1 MESTPS
7 PEPQIPADVGP
18 AEERTWAM
26 LAHLSTLLNLI
37 SGVLGIVAAL
47 IIYLM
52 YKDRSR
58 YVAYHSLQSLVFQ
71 LIFWG
76 GGGVLAGVA
85 WAIAGVL
92 SAIVVGICLMPIALI
107 ISLVP
112 LVAVVYGVIGGIQ
125 CNQGQDFQYWL
136 VGEWVRGTLTD

>member
-7 PEPQIPADVGP
+7 PESQIPADVGP

-37 SGVLGIVAAL
+37 SGVLGVVAAL

-58 YVAYHSLQSLVFQ
+58 YVAYQSLQSLVFQ
-71 LIFWG
+71 LIFWLG
-76 GGGVLAGVA
+76 GSVLVVMA
-85 WAIAGVL
+85 WTFSGVL
-92 SAIVVGICLMPIALI
+92 SAVVIGICCMPFALI
-107 ISLVP
+107 LSIVP
-112 LVAVVYGVIGGIQ
+112 LAAIVYGVIGGIQ

-136 VGEWVRGTLTD
+136 VGEWVRGTLTG

>member
-7 PEPQIPADVGP
+7 PESQIPADVGP

-37 SGVLGIVAAL
+37 SGVLGVVAAL

-58 YVAYHSLQSLVFQ
+58 YVAYQSLQSLVFQ
-71 LIFWG
+71 LVFWLG
-76 GGGVLAGVA
+76 GSVLVVMA
-85 WAIAGVL
+85 WTFSGVL
-92 SAIVVGICLMPIALI
+92 SAVVIGICCMPFALI
-107 ISLVP
+107 LSIVP
-112 LVAVVYGVIGGIQ
+112 LAAIVYGVIGGIQ

-136 VGEWVRGTLTD
+136 VGEWVRGTLTG